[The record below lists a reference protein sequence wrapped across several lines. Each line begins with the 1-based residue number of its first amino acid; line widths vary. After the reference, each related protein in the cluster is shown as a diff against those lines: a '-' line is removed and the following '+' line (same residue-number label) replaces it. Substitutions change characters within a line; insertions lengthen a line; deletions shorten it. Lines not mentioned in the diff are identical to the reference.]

1 MRASASFCFSARSLV
16 RLRPSAVG
24 AAEEASERAD
34 GRVLEEHRDRDVR
47 PHLVANPPVRPQQQE
62 RMASEIEEVVVHAD
76 PLDLEEVAPDRGDG
90 LLHLPHGRHE
100 GSRRRLAAPGCD
112 LGGFP
117 TRLRGEPREDVGDR
131 RVRLARDEREHG
143 SKVARHGGSLLG
155 RHAIAVHEHLEPQL
169 GRRDDHERDR
179 VVRRIGAEEQ
189 LDLDV
194 VAERGCVVDGVVLED
209 DQAVEEPS
217 VGRQLGPDLDVPE

>member
-1 MRASASFCFSARSLV
+1 
-16 RLRPSAVG
+16 
-24 AAEEASERAD
+24 
-34 GRVLEEHRDRDVR
+34 
-47 PHLVANPPVRPQQQE
+47 
-62 RMASEIEEVVVHAD
+62 MASEIEEVVVHAD
-76 PLDLEEVAPDRGDG
+76 PLDLEEIAPDRGDG

-117 TRLRGEPREDVGDR
+117 TRLRGEPSEDVGDR

-143 SKVARHGGSLLG
+143 SKVARHGGSLPG

-189 LDLDV
+189 LDLERRRRARV
-194 VAERGCVVDGVVLED
+194 RRRRRSSGRRPGCRRAVGGPAARAQTWMSPSESYWWSVMSACRSWSWVASATNVSAGETCARTGTLLT
-209 DQAVEEPS
+209 Q
-217 VGRQLGPDLDVPE
+217 GPTR